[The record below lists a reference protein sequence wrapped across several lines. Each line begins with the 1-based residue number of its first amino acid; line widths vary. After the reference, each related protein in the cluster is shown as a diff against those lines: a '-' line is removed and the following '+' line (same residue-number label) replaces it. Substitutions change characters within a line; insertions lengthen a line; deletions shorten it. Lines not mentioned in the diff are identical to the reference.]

1 MGLDI
6 ITVSSSG
13 WISPQNEFKKLLV
26 VKGGSTIKSSL
37 AGVLCVGVQWTP
49 QTVQHGLCL
58 VVAKQMNKRRAL
70 SMIWLD

>member
-37 AGVLCVGVQWTP
+37 AGVLCVGVQWNPRT
-49 QTVQHGLCL
+49 GD
-58 VVAKQMNKRRAL
+58 RF
-70 SMIWLD
+70 SGG